1 MRHII
6 IRNFGPLVE
15 ADVFLNKINII
26 VGPQSAGKS
35 CLLKTAC
42 FCNWVE
48 KRIQLSQNPDDFKN
62 NGVFEN
68 KLVEFHKLYG
78 YIKEDSYIEYEND
91 SMKFSYSWKT
101 KGFDFSWKE
110 EGRWNYVCP
119 KISYIPAER
128 NIVAAIPN
136 WFEVSMKNDN
146 IRNFMK
152 DWQEA
157 RSVMTED
164 MPILNLGVSYRYD
177 KSNNMDKVNV
187 GDGVVLDFTNTSSGL
202 QSLIPLLVH
211 LEFLYNGRFN
221 SEQSKNISR
230 ILEEEFLRSAIFN
243 EMSNKA
249 LKGGKNLF
257 HLHDNDKM
265 AQSIFKNFTSMKV
278 TEIFLEEPEQNLFPP
293 TQGVL
298 AYRLIDWARDERGGF
313 LFVATHS
320 PYIVTSFLEKDN
332 MNDISLFFNKETENG
347 KYTVRTATER
357 EVQELYDYSI
367 DVFHNLESL
376 G

>member
-1 MRHII
+1 
-6 IRNFGPLVE
+6 
-15 ADVFLNKINII
+15 
-26 VGPQSAGKS
+26 
-35 CLLKTAC
+35 
-42 FCNWVE
+42 
-48 KRIQLSQNPDDFKN
+48 
-62 NGVFEN
+62 
-68 KLVEFHKLYG
+68 
-78 YIKEDSYIEYEND
+78 
-91 SMKFSYSWKT
+91 
-101 KGFDFSWKE
+101 
-110 EGRWNYVCP
+110 
-119 KISYIPAER
+119 
-128 NIVAAIPN
+128 
-136 WFEVSMKNDN
+136 
-146 IRNFMK
+146 MK

-211 LEFLYNGRFN
+211 LEFLYTKRFN
-221 SEQSKNISR
+221 IEQSKNILR
-230 ILEEEFLRSAIFN
+230 IGEEGTLISIIWDYA
-243 EMSNKA
+243 
-249 LKGGKNLF
+249 
-257 HLHDNDKM
+257 NDKNPEDFN
-265 AQSIFKNFTSMKV
+265 ANEVCSNFTEMKR

>member
-1 MRHII
+1 MRHIV
-6 IRNFGPLVE
+6 IRNLGPLAE

-48 KRIQLSQNPDDFKN
+48 KRIQLSQDTDAFKE

-68 KLVEFHKLYG
+68 KFLEFHKLYG
-78 YIKEDSYIEYEND
+78 YVKEDSYIEYEND

-101 KGFDFSWKE
+101 KVFDFSWKE

-119 KISYIPAER
+119 QISYIPAER

-177 KSNNMDKVNV
+177 KSNNMDKVTV

-211 LEFLYNGRFN
+211 LEFLYTKRFN
-221 SEQSKNISR
+221 TEQSKNILR
-230 ILEEEFLRSAIFN
+230 IEEEGTLISIIWNYAKNKSHGEFN
-243 EMSNKA
+243 IEKVYS
-249 LKGGKNLF
+249 
-257 HLHDNDKM
+257 
-265 AQSIFKNFTSMKV
+265 NFTEMKR
-278 TEIFLEEPEQNLFPP
+278 TEVFLEEPEQNLFPP

-298 AYRLIDWARDERGGF
+298 AYRLMDWARGEKGGF

-320 PYIVTSFLEKDN
+320 PYMVTSFLEKDN
-332 MNDISLFFNKETENG
+332 ENDISLFFNKESKDG
-347 KYTVRTATER
+347 RYVVRTATEK

-367 DVFHNLESL
+367 DLFHNLESL